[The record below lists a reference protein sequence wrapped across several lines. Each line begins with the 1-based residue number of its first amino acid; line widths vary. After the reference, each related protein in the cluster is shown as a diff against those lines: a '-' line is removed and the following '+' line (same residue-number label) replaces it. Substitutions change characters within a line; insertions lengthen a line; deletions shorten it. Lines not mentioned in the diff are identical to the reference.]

1 MNDFEFIMENW
12 RNYERR
18 ETLLENPE
26 YVTGVLGIQIPLNES
41 YPYSPALTEEIL
53 QEHLLY
59 EGFISSLMDK
69 AKKETGKI
77 KDLFV
82 TLYKIFQEPDD
93 IDRFIYLLDN
103 KVIKRV
109 ANAFRKVFKK
119 LHQSSI
125 SDFIEGISQKF
136 EDLLGKYSDMSIGW
150 KKAMAGTSIALMLQ
164 FIYDKAKDLL
174 NSVFEMSSEDIIGSV
189 VTSIKTEL
197 TDFLQEFM
205 GPELINNVLAKLAD
219 IKTYLGWI
227 APIVGGVQFV
237 ATALY
242 PMTSRFAAAKIQPAA
257 VTTEI

>member
-1 MNDFEFIMENW
+1 
-12 RNYERR
+12 
-18 ETLLENPE
+18 
-26 YVTGVLGIQIPLNES
+26 
-41 YPYSPALTEEIL
+41 
-53 QEHLLY
+53 
-59 EGFISSLMDK
+59 MDK

>member
-1 MNDFEFIMENW
+1 MSEFGLIMENW
-12 RNYERR
+12 RSYERQQ
-18 ETLLENPE
+18 TLLENPE
-26 YVTGVLGIQIPLNES
+26 YVTGVLGVQIPLNES

-59 EGFISSLMDK
+59 EGFISSLVDK
-69 AKKETGKI
+69 AKKATGKI

-82 TLYKIFQEPDD
+82 SLYKIFR
-93 IDRFIYLLDN
+93 DRGSIGEYVQLLNN

-150 KKAMAGTSIALMLQ
+150 KKAMVGTSIALMLQ

-174 NSVFEMSSEDIIGSV
+174 ADVLEMSSENIVGPV
-189 VTSIKTEL
+189 VNNIKAQL
-197 TDFLQEFM
+197 TDFLEKFM
-205 GPELINNVLAKLAD
+205 RSDLINNVLAKLAD

-242 PMTSRFAAAKIQPAA
+242 PMTRRFTADIIQ
-257 VTTEI
+257 I